1 MEIFRRKLLQ
11 ESHLQRPTASRVP
24 HIAPRRFPQI
34 AQNTLLAGFGLFAHT
49 GCAAPL
55 THLGHVTVCPV
66 RTYGRTPRNRDQP
79 RSLEFGGV
87 RVCLLLILALAACG
101 GSEPI
106 PSEVLLLRIE
116 TSREVAL
123 GRAFPLTVTRVWRR
137 GLTPSVWKEESLSP
151 LSLKLVDTRRREDDR
166 RVEETRRYEAYAFTL
181 GDISVPAPELR
192 AVATPG
198 GPETVVHAD
207 PIEITVATAL
217 DPTHTD
223 EPELPSNELSART
236 ATVWIVLGGL
246 LLATI
251 GFLALRRRAAPP
263 PPPPPASPDGP
274 TADAIALSALE
285 QCALPAIPDV
295 LRTYI
300 AARFGVRAAE
310 ASSEELLADASIQ
323 ERDVLGEVL
332 RICDLAKFAC
342 HQPPE
347 KEAEYVHLCATR
359 FVRETA

>member
-1 MEIFRRKLLQ
+1 V
-11 ESHLQRPTASRVP
+11 A
-24 HIAPRRFPQI
+24 
-34 AQNTLLAGFGLFAHT
+34 
-49 GCAAPL
+49 
-55 THLGHVTVCPV
+55 HLGRVTACPV
-66 RTYGRTPRNRDQP
+66 RTYGHEPRNRDQP
-79 RSLEFGGV
+79 RALEFGVV
-87 RVCLLLILALAACG
+87 RVCLLLTLALAACG
-101 GSEPI
+101 GSKPI
-106 PSEVLLLRIE
+106 PSEDLLLRIE

-123 GRAFPLTVTRVWRR
+123 GRAFPVTVTRVWSR
-137 GLTPSVWKEESLSP
+137 GLTPSVWKAESLAP
-151 LSLKLVDTRRREDDR
+151 LSLKLIDTHRREDDR
-166 RVEETRRYEAYAFTL
+166 RIEETRRYEGYAFTL

-207 PIEITVATAL
+207 PIEITVSTAL
-217 DPTHTD
+217 APTDTGA
-223 EPELPSNELSART
+223 PELPSDELSTRT
-236 ATVWIVLGGL
+236 WTAWIVVGSA
-246 LLATI
+246 LLAAI

-274 TADAIALSALE
+274 TPDTIALPALE

-300 AARFGVRAAE
+300 ATRFGVRAAE

-323 ERDVLGEVL
+323 KRDVLGEVL

-342 HQPPE
+342 HQPSE
-347 KEAEYVHLCATR
+347 KEAKYVRLCATR